1 MTDSINFLGSYS
13 GIDQSMVDRLMQ
25 IEKLP
30 LNHLNRQKTDIT
42 AKQNAWK
49 DVNTRLNSLYDKLKA
64 LQKPETFNSMT
75 SKSSNESIVT
85 ISASKDAVAGRYDIT
100 VDNLATN
107 TRITGKQI
115 DAYDTEG
122 KFKALGMNGILTIKN
137 SDNIGGQEEGFADIE
152 IGENDSLKNIV
163 DKINDKSKDTGIN
176 ATIINSRLV
185 LTDEETGERGIS
197 LSYTAPTT
205 GELKGEL
212 ADLGLKELTGV
223 LTEETAVGH
232 DPDDIQVNFGDMAE
246 LTINGIKVTSDS
258 NTVTDAV
265 LGLTINLN
273 KAHAVGEYDTI
284 TVSSD
289 TERLVKAVQD
299 FVDQYNSTMSFIE
312 EQLAVGTVT
321 EEGTTGR
328 GTLAGDSGLRSLRD
342 SLRRMVTDSLAFADN
357 PSTIKDISALGVKTT
372 DKSGRLSLDS
382 SKLLE
387 ELKKDPQNVINF
399 FNYEVKDDENNTKN
413 VGFISKLNSRINDYI
428 SSKDGLI
435 KSKNESL
442 DRSLRDIN
450 RRIDSFNDR
459 IARKEEYYSKMFAAL
474 DVAMMEAESQMSWL
488 TSQIS
493 ALSAQTAVRK

>member
-1 MTDSINFLGSYS
+1 MSGINFLGSYS
-13 GIDQSMVDRLMQ
+13 GIDQSTIDKLMQ
-25 IEKLP
+25 IERLP
-30 LNHLNRQKTDIT
+30 LNQLNNKKTDIT
-42 AKQNAWK
+42 AQQNAWK

-64 LQKPETFNSMT
+64 LQNSETFDSMT

-85 ISASKDAVAGRYDIT
+85 ISASKDAVAGTYRIE
-100 VDNLATN
+100 VEQLASN
-107 TRITGKQI
+107 SRLVGGEVNG
-115 DAYDTEG
+115 AYEDG
-122 KFKALGMNGILTIKN
+122 KFTDLEHTGSFMIVSEDGTVNIDVKAGDTLKTVV
-137 SDNIGGQEEGFADIE
+137 
-152 IGENDSLKNIV
+152 DS
-163 DKINDKSKDTGIN
+163 INDKAEDTGIS
-176 ATIINSRLV
+176 ATIINSKIV
-185 LTDEETGERGIS
+185 LTDEKTGARDIS
-197 LSYTAPTT
+197 FSDDVSGTLSRLGLDGKTAV
-205 GELKGEL
+205 KGEQ
-212 ADLGLKELTGV
+212 
-223 LTEETAVGH
+223 AVFH
-232 DPDDIQVNFGDMAE
+232 
-246 LTINGIKVTSDS
+246 INGIKVTRDS
-258 NTVTDAV
+258 NTVKDAV

-357 PSTIKDISALGVKTT
+357 PSTIKDISALGVTTT

>member
-64 LQKPETFNSMT
+64 LQSPETFNSMA
-75 SKSSNESIVT
+75 SKSSNKDFLT
-85 ISASKDAVAGRYDIT
+85 ISASKDAVAGTYRIE
-100 VDNLATN
+100 VEQLATN
-107 TRITGKQI
+107 TSYISGTISLENGDITKELGITTGK
-115 DAYDTEG
+115 
-122 KFKALGMNGILTIKN
+122 FTIIN
-137 SDNIGGQEEGFADIE
+137 AD
-152 IGENDSLKNIV
+152 GESKDINVEASDSLRSIV
-163 DKINDKSKDTGIN
+163 EKINEAAKDKTSEDGETVKGTGIN
-176 ATIINSRLV
+176 ATIIDGRLV
-185 LTDEETGERGIS
+185 LTDSETGHRNITLNGYGNGT
-197 LSYTAPTT
+197 LTR
-205 GELKGEL
+205 
-212 ADLGLKELTGV
+212 LGLNVASRDENIGLNSKF
-223 LTEETAVGH
+223 
-232 DPDDIQVNFGDMAE
+232 N
-246 LTINGIKVTSDS
+246 INGINIESKT

-273 KAHAVGEYDTI
+273 KAHAAGENDTI

>member
-1 MTDSINFLGSYS
+1 MT
-13 GIDQSMVDRLMQ
+13 
-25 IEKLP
+25 
-30 LNHLNRQKTDIT
+30 
-42 AKQNAWK
+42 
-49 DVNTRLNSLYDKLKA
+49 
-64 LQKPETFNSMT
+64 
-75 SKSSNESIVT
+75 
-85 ISASKDAVAGRYDIT
+85 ASKDAVAGTYRIE
-100 VDNLATN
+100 VEQLATN
-107 TRITGKQI
+107 TSYISGTISLENGDITKELGITTGK
-115 DAYDTEG
+115 
-122 KFKALGMNGILTIKN
+122 FTIIN
-137 SDNIGGQEEGFADIE
+137 AD
-152 IGENDSLKNIV
+152 GESKDINVEASDSLRSIV
-163 DKINDKSKDTGIN
+163 EKINEAAKDKTSEDGETVKGTGIN
-176 ATIINSRLV
+176 ATIIDGRLV
-185 LTDEETGERGIS
+185 LTDSETGHRNITLNGYGNGT
-197 LSYTAPTT
+197 LTR
-205 GELKGEL
+205 
-212 ADLGLKELTGV
+212 LGLNVASRDENIGLNSKF
-223 LTEETAVGH
+223 
-232 DPDDIQVNFGDMAE
+232 N
-246 LTINGIKVTSDS
+246 INGINIESKT
-258 NTVTDAV
+258 NTITDAV

-273 KAHAVGEYDTI
+273 KEHAVGEYDTI

-328 GTLAGDSGLRSLRD
+328 GTLAGDSGLRNLRD